1 MEPLICLLKIFF
13 KLRFFV
19 LVSTSP
25 LRILFLFSNFYLSA
39 DYEVRML
46 NSGPGGIMVFD
57 PPVMKIKKGDTI
69 HFKSVDMA
77 HNSESINNMMP
88 EGGDTWMGAMS
99 EDISVT
105 FNTEGIYVYRCT
117 PHIMMAMVGV
127 IQVGNSNNL
136 EQVKAQA
143 SNLKN
148 SFVTNKDRLDNYLS
162 EL

>member
-1 MEPLICLLKIFF
+1 MKKTIILSLIIF
-13 KLRFFV
+13 
-19 LVSTSP
+19 TTQ
-25 LRILFLFSNFYLSA
+25 IFSS

-77 HNSESINNMMP
+77 HNSESISNMMP

-99 EDISVT
+99 QDISVT
-105 FNTEGIYVYRCT
+105 LNTEGVYVYQCT
-117 PHIMMAMVGV
+117 PHLMMAMIGV

-136 EQVKAQA
+136 EKVRAQA
-143 SNLKN
+143 NQLKN
-148 SFVTNKDRLDNYLS
+148 SFVTNKDRLDKYLS

>member
-1 MEPLICLLKIFF
+1 MKKIIILSLIIF
-13 KLRFFV
+13 
-19 LVSTSP
+19 TSQ
-25 LRILFLFSNFYLSA
+25 IFSS

-77 HNSESINNMMP
+77 HNSESISNMMP
-88 EGGDTWMGAMS
+88 ESGDTWMGAMS

-127 IQVGNSNNL
+127 IQVGNANNL

-143 SNLKN
+143 NQLKN
-148 SFVTNKDRLDNYLS
+148 TFVTNKDRLDKYLS
-162 EL
+162 EV

>member
-1 MEPLICLLKIFF
+1 MKILKYLITFCI
-13 KLRFFV
+13 
-19 LVSTSP
+19 
-25 LRILFLFSNFYLSA
+25 FSNVVLAS

-77 HNSESINNMMP
+77 HNSESIENMIP

-99 EDISVT
+99 QDVSVT
-105 FNTEGIYVYRCT
+105 FNTEGVYVYRCT
-117 PHIMMAMVGV
+117 PHLMMAMV
-127 IQVGNSNNL
+127 
-136 EQVKAQA
+136 EEVKSEAAQ
-143 SNLKN
+143 LKN
-148 SFVTNKDRLDNYLS
+148 SFVTNKERLTQYLS

>member
-1 MEPLICLLKIFF
+1 MKKIF
-13 KLRFFV
+13 
-19 LVSTSP
+19 
-25 LRILFLFSNFYLSA
+25 ILSLIIFTTQIFSS

-77 HNSESINNMMP
+77 HNSESISNMMP

-105 FNTEGIYVYRCT
+105 FNTEGIYVYSCT

-127 IQVGNSNNL
+127 IQVGNANNL

-143 SNLKN
+143 NQLKN
-148 SFVTNKDRLDNYLS
+148 SFVTNKDRLDKYLS